1 MLQRNIEKQNQ
12 HQEECSLEQPSSS
25 GEYIK
30 EKPRISKIKQ
40 IKRRFTVRRKIKERP
55 HIRKVVSIQDSE
67 GALRGKYLMIA
78 R

>member
-25 GEYIK
+25 GEHIK

-55 HIRKVVSIQDSE
+55 HIRKVISIQDSE